1 VNLPGGVEY
10 LVTTDDTLNYPGR
23 FCLFYKQN
31 DFLTIVEHRKVK
43 FKNKPEYLSLYQFDA
58 PLEILPWFVDKFDFF
73 LKPASQGRLPAGKI
87 ATEKEL
93 VGGEYIINQRDGCW

>member
-1 VNLPGGVEY
+1 M
-10 LVTTDDTLNYPGR
+10 
-23 FCLFYKQN
+23 
-31 DFLTIVEHRKVK
+31 K

-73 LKPASQGRLPAGKI
+73 LKPASQGGLPAGKI

-93 VGGEYIINQRDGCW
+93 VGGEYILLISAMDAGNARGWVFN